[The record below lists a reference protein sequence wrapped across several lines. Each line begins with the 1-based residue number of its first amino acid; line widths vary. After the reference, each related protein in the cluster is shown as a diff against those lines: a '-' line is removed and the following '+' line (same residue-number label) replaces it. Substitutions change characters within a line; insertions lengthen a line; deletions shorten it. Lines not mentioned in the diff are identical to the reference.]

1 MFLNNPFIIP
11 LGAFVMVVIIVAIG
25 SFKKM
30 RERELQA
37 HLELRQR
44 EMEHERQLK
53 QMEIEKAR
61 LEVEKARM
69 GGSQ

>member
-1 MFLNNPFIIP
+1 MFLQNPFIIP
-11 LGAFVMVVIIVAIG
+11 LGAFVMVIIIVAIG

-37 HLELRQR
+37 HLDLRQK

-53 QMEIEKAR
+53 QMEIEKAK

-69 GGSQ
+69 SRN

>member
-1 MFLNNPFIIP
+1 MFLHNPFIIP
-11 LGAFVMVVIIVAIG
+11 LGAFVMVIIIVAIG

-30 RERELQA
+30 REKELQA
-37 HLELRQR
+37 HLDLRQK

-53 QMEIEKAR
+53 QMEIDKAK

-69 GGSQ
+69 NKN

>member
-1 MFLNNPFIIP
+1 MLNNPFIIP
-11 LGAFVMVVIIVAIG
+11 LAAFLMVVLIVAIH
-25 SFKKM
+25 SFGKM
-30 RERELQA
+30 RERELHA

-61 LEVEKARM
+61 LEAEKARA
-69 GGSQ
+69 SRNT